1 MMNKQ
6 EFLNN
11 IAPDMKLTK
20 AVFMQVYGFSLYD
33 SNFKET
39 ALKKLESVGVSKAR
53 AYYKQFTTEYED
65 RQREE
70 IKRAAAWYLKTL
82 HKKGWL
88 KIANKEQGFTVY
100 TDNLVQDKDFKSLST
115 TAKLLYLDMRRVS
128 SCSPSGVPFEYTNTY
143 AKKVLNISKPTYF
156 TARDMLIEKGF
167 IEEVRNGQKMYMSN
181 KYLIC
186 ARNRKR
192 NG

>member
-20 AVFMQVYGFSLYD
+20 AVFIQVYGFGLYD

-65 RQREE
+65 QQREE

-82 HKKGWL
+82 HKKG
-88 KIANKEQGFTVY
+88 
-100 TDNLVQDKDFKSLST
+100 
-115 TAKLLYLDMRRVS
+115 
-128 SCSPSGVPFEYTNTY
+128 
-143 AKKVLNISKPTYF
+143 
-156 TARDMLIEKGF
+156 
-167 IEEVRNGQKMYMSN
+167 
-181 KYLIC
+181 
-186 ARNRKR
+186 
-192 NG
+192 

>member
-11 IAPDMKLTK
+11 ITPDMKLTK

-53 AYYKQFTTEYED
+53 AYYKQFSTEYED
-65 RQREE
+65 RQRED

-82 HKKGWL
+82 HKKG
-88 KIANKEQGFTVY
+88 
-100 TDNLVQDKDFKSLST
+100 
-115 TAKLLYLDMRRVS
+115 
-128 SCSPSGVPFEYTNTY
+128 
-143 AKKVLNISKPTYF
+143 
-156 TARDMLIEKGF
+156 
-167 IEEVRNGQKMYMSN
+167 
-181 KYLIC
+181 
-186 ARNRKR
+186 
-192 NG
+192 